1 MRLTE
6 QGETISARY
15 GHPELAV
22 GSLEQTASAVLIASN
37 GTGTQAPPRGRP
49 APAGTHVRAQSRNAL
64 DWIAAR
70 SREVYRALVY
80 DDPDFLR
87 FFEQVTPISELGRL
101 NIGSPAP
108 GPARRAAGV

>member
-22 GSLEQTASAVLIASN
+22 RSLEQTASAVLMASN
-37 GTGTQAPPRGRP
+37 GTGTEVRP
-49 APAGTHVRAQSRNAL
+49 EWRSAL
-64 DWIAAR
+64 DGSAAR
-70 SREVYRALVY
+70 SREVYRGLVY